1 MKKAITKR
9 TTSLALILT
18 LLLLLCTT
26 LFIGVKN
33 VFADETCYFKG
44 YGENLSYSDL
54 YNTTNTYDFNPSAL
68 ISPDNKNP
76 WFSNNDWYDMSERN
90 GNQVTDSAMITVFTY
105 GYRGAVNNWST
116 DGYGNFAYDKQS
128 IITQYSEYIYKN
140 TNKKPEIYYA
150 KLEGKEEN
158 DSLNNFKLVRL
169 NNDNNS
175 NELYNANIDG
185 QSVEY
190 LGDLSKHTIIIFDTR
205 KNNGSNNRVYSELNY
220 ILSRVIYNYR
230 YMLNGILPG
239 INLIGHSR
247 GGLTNLQYTLDHPDL
262 VKNVFSFD
270 TPYADTTAGYIDG
283 VQGKFEGEGFSD
295 ITNLDIYSKYRK
307 RWNENYDRLY
317 SNVRIHALGGYST
330 ISDALELLQSN
341 IDTLLSQMNN
351 SELNITAEQ
360 VESIANAVNFYFNWG
375 NIISLPLFITGI
387 VAIKTP
393 IGLPLIALS
402 LAAPN
407 RVIDNPEPLLRTA
420 YNLVKHLPIYK
431 QIEDVVGDFSGLQH
445 VIKDISYDNVVL
457 VGSPMF
463 YNDCTV
469 DLNSQ
474 LGGVSAKER
483 AYEAAQVAAGQE
495 VTPAEA
501 YKGFIKKTKQFT
513 MSNVTRNENGEI
525 KTGSAYSPCVV
536 HLLAPYDKEFI
547 DYVLDNVT
555 FDGETNYGKG
565 WQYQLNGNGTL
576 CVTGYRGYYNEDVLE
591 IPSTIEGKRVTAV
604 DDLAFAGKFAEGRKI
619 SVIIPEGVTKIGYGA
634 FNGCKAISSVSLPS
648 SLTYIDDGAFADS
661 IGETDTPVSIVI
673 SSGVTKIGARAFKNT
688 NISSVSLPSGL
699 QKIGHEAFFGCSKLS
714 NVSVG
719 QNVTEIG
726 YNAFGNCDSL
736 AEIIVAA
743 QNANY
748 ATEDGVL
755 YTKNKKTLLCYPSGK
770 TATSFTVDTACLE
783 LSNYAFT
790 NNASLQ
796 TLNLNNVNTINSYA
810 VINCPVL
817 AALNAPKTDFIYSAG
832 VAATKLT
839 DEAEDVVI
847 GKVLY
852 KKTSAGETVVV
863 GDNIESISAYAF
875 VGNDSVKKVVLGKN
889 VESVC
894 KYAFSGCSTLE
905 NIEIYNLNEVVS
917 LGTGALDGVN
927 ANLSIKVPQ
936 KYLNTYKTETTKGWT
951 SFANNIT
958 TLDKH
963 SVKYIVG
970 DKVVK
975 ESFIDY
981 GNEIGE
987 DYKYIDG
994 DYYAKTWKTA
1004 DGTEIKGYHTITG
1017 DIVLYGE
1024 LEPYTF
1030 TITYVTNGGE
1040 YMDTGLYNV
1049 ENDFELPE
1057 ATRAGYTFKG
1067 WYTSS
1072 DLAEE
1077 SKIDSIIRKGTRTGN
1092 FTVYAKWQANTYIV
1106 TFKTVIDSQVLPQQH
1121 VVFGESFIFD
1131 KAYSNGRIF
1140 NGWKDENGRLLTN
1153 ENGVSLFVW
1162 DIPKSTTVY
1171 ADWILI
1177 EYTIE
1182 YKYKFYEGV
1191 YEVDYP
1197 NNPSKFTIEDLP
1209 LILSPASMRG
1219 AMHKGWFLD
1228 AHCTSEQVT
1237 KIEELGNYV
1246 LYAKWAYLFTLEFE
1260 LNGGVWCN
1268 GVGYEVPYV
1277 VYSGDEFILPT
1288 AIRKGY
1294 KRGYWTRNGSK
1305 FEFGEIFKI
1314 PEDAINDSFKFTA
1327 EWIPNTYTITFNFNG
1342 GKSDGSTTTKVTATF
1357 DKTVPNINFP
1367 VRAGYRFV
1375 AYKTTMNSG
1384 SSAYYTQSVS
1394 GFLTKRVYDIDSD
1407 ITLYAHW
1414 EVCYPKLSIV
1424 GKVGTTWKIKIENVS
1439 GAMVT
1444 FDYNS
1449 KMLFEKDAKV
1459 WNVND
1464 YDKRSVS
1471 INAGAS
1477 KIVDIS
1483 ENWFATCIV
1492 VSMKLDNTRYIT
1504 YAYNLNTNGTITCVN
1519 CYVSA

>member
-18 LLLLLCTT
+18 LFLLLCTT

-33 VFADETCYFKG
+33 VFADETVYFKG

-54 YNTTNTYDFNPSAL
+54 YNATNTYDFNPAAL
-68 ISPDNKNP
+68 ISPDNEKP

-150 KLEGKEEN
+150 KLEGTEE
-158 DSLNNFKLVRL
+158 DVSLNNFRLVRL

-205 KNNGSNNRVYSELNY
+205 KNYDSNNRIYSELNY

-283 VQGKFEGEGFSD
+283 VKVEFEGEGFTD
-295 ITNLDIYSKYRK
+295 ITDLDVYSKYRK

-360 VESIANAVNFYFNWG
+360 VESIVNAVNFYFNWG

-420 YNLVKHLPIYK
+420 YNLVKNLPIYEQVK
-431 QIEDVVGDFSGLQH
+431 DIVGDFSGLQH

-483 AYEAAQVAAGQE
+483 AYEAAQIAAGQE

-565 WQYQLNGNGTL
+565 WQYQSNGNGTL

-619 SVIIPEGVTKIGYGA
+619 SVIIPEGVMKIGYGA

-661 IGETDTPVSIVI
+661 IGETDLPVSIAI
-673 SSGVTKIGARAFKNT
+673 PSGVTKIGARAFKNT
-688 NISSVSLPSGL
+688 NISSVTLPSGL
-699 QKIGHEAFFGCSKLS
+699 QKIGHEAFFGCGKLS
-714 NVSVG
+714 NISVG

-726 YNAFGNCDSL
+726 YNAFGNCDGL

-770 TATSFTVDTACLE
+770 TATSFTVNTACTQ
-783 LSNYAFT
+783 LSNYAFE
-790 NNASLQ
+790 NNPNLQ

-810 VINCPVL
+810 IINCSEL
-817 AALNAPKTDFIYSAG
+817 ATINAPKTNYIYSAG
-832 VAATKLT
+832 IAATKAT
-839 DEAEDVVI
+839 EAEDLVV
-847 GKVLY
+847 GRVLY
-852 KKTSAGETVVV
+852 KKTSAGETVKV
-863 GDNIESISAYAF
+863 DNSIESIAPYAF
-875 VGNDSVKKVVLGKN
+875 VGNDSVKKVVLG
-889 VESVC
+889 ERISDIC
-894 KYAFSGCSTLE
+894 SYAFSGCSTLE

-936 KYLNTYKTETTKGWT
+936 KYLNTYKSETAKGWI

-975 ESFIDY
+975 ESLVDY

-994 DYYAKTWKTA
+994 GYYAKTWKTA
-1004 DGTEIKGYHTITG
+1004 DGTEIKGYYKIKD
-1017 DIVLYGE
+1017 DIVLYGA
-1024 LEPYTF
+1024 LEPLVYK
-1030 TITYVTNGGE
+1030 ITYDTMGGE
-1040 YMDTGLYNV
+1040 SLGEDEYNV
-1049 ENDFELPE
+1049 EEDERLLIP
-1057 ATRAGYTFKG
+1057 TRTGYTFKG
-1067 WYTSS
+1067 WHTSRDFTTENNIGS
-1072 DLAEE
+1072 VIL
-1077 SKIDSIIRKGTRTGN
+1077 KGTMTGN
-1092 FTVYAKWQANTYIV
+1092 ITLYAEWEANTYIV
-1106 TFKTVIDSQVLPQQH
+1106 SLKMFTSGGVVDKVD
-1121 VVFGESFIFD
+1121 VVFGEPFVFD
-1131 KAYSNGRIF
+1131 TVYSDGRIF
-1140 NGWKDENGRLLTN
+1140 NGWKDENGRMLTGSYGHCN
-1153 ENGVSLFVW
+1153 FVW
-1162 DIPKSTTVY
+1162 DIPKSTIVF
-1171 ADWILI
+1171 ADWTLI
-1177 EYTIE
+1177 EYTIT
-1182 YKYKFYEGV
+1182 YPNA
-1191 YEVDYP
+1191 DMP
-1197 NNPSKFTIEDLP
+1197 NNPTKFTVEDLP
-1209 LILSPASMRG
+1209 IVLQQATLRAARND
-1219 AMHKGWFLD
+1219 GWYLD
-1228 AHCTSEQVT
+1228 ERCTSE
-1237 KIEELGNYV
+1237 KIEKINELGDIT
-1246 LYAKWAYLFTLEFE
+1246 LYAKWAYLFTLDFE
-1260 LNGGVWCN
+1260 LNGGVWDN
-1268 GVGYEVPYV
+1268 KAGYEVPYV
-1277 VYSGDEFILPT
+1277 VFSGDKFNLPTAKRDGYNKGCWSRNGSNYDFGDEFQ
-1288 AIRKGY
+1288 
-1294 KRGYWTRNGSK
+1294 
-1305 FEFGEIFKI
+1305 I
-1314 PEDAINDSFKFTA
+1314 PENAINEYFSFTA
-1327 EWIPNTYTITFNFNG
+1327 VWSDPKSYTITFDFNG
-1342 GKSDGSTTTKVTATF
+1342 GTGVSSTTTRVTATF
-1357 DKTVPNINFP
+1357 GKTVPNINFP

-1375 AYKTTMNSG
+1375 AYKTTKDEKG
-1384 SSAYYTQSVS
+1384 VAYYTQTAS
-1394 GFLTKRVYDIDSD
+1394 GGLTKGTYDIVGDV
-1407 ITLYAHW
+1407 TLYAQW
-1414 EVCYPKLSIV
+1414 EIVYPKLSIV
-1424 GKVGTTWKIKIENVS
+1424 SKSGGTWKIKIENVS
-1439 GAMVT
+1439 SAMVS
-1444 FDYNS
+1444 FDYNK

-1459 WNVND
+1459 WNVSDND
-1464 YDKRSVS
+1464 KGNVTID
-1471 INAGAS
+1471 AGSS
-1477 KIVDIS
+1477 KTVDIT

-1492 VSMKLDNTRYIT
+1492 VSMKIDSTRYIT
-1504 YAYNLNTNGTITCVN
+1504 YAYNLDSNTKTLTPVN
-1519 CYVSA
+1519 CYVSG

>member
-1 MKKAITKR
+1 MKKTIKKR

-33 VFADETCYFKG
+33 VFADETGYFKG

-54 YNTTNTYDFNPSAL
+54 YNATNTYDFNSSVLTNIPENSY
-68 ISPDNKNP
+68 

-105 GYRGAVNNWST
+105 GYKGAVNNWST

-150 KLEGKEEN
+150 KLDGEN
-158 DSLNNFKLVRL
+158 TDTELYNFKLVKL
-169 NNDNNS
+169 NNDDS
-175 NELYNANIDG
+175 SSELYNANIDG

-190 LGDLSKHTIIIFDTR
+190 LGNLSKHTIIVFDTR
-205 KNNGSNNRVYSELNY
+205 MNDGSNNRVYSELNY

-230 YMLNGILPG
+230 YMLNGVLPG

-283 VQGKFEGEGFSD
+283 VKDKFKGEGFTD
-295 ITNLDIYSKYRK
+295 ITNLDVYSNYRK

-330 ISDALELLQSN
+330 ISDALELLQTN
-341 IDTLLSQMNN
+341 IDTLLSNMNN

-360 VESIANAVNFYFNWG
+360 VESIANAVNFYFDWG

-402 LAAPN
+402 LAAPS

-420 YNLVKHLPIYK
+420 YNMVKHLPIYK

-445 VIKDISYDNVVL
+445 VIKDIGYENGIG
-457 VGSPMF
+457 VGSPLF

-565 WQYQLNGNGTL
+565 WQYQSNGNGTL

-604 DDLAFAGKFAEGRKI
+604 DDLAFAGKFVEGRKI

-673 SSGVTKIGARAFKNT
+673 PSGVTKIGARAFKNT

-699 QKIGHEAFFGCSKLS
+699 QKIWHEAFFGCSKLS

-736 AEIIVAA
+736 AEITVAA

-748 ATEDGVL
+748 ESENGVL
-755 YTKNKKTLLCYPSGK
+755 YTKNKKILLCYPSGK

-790 NNASLQ
+790 NNATLQ

-810 VINCPVL
+810 VINCPAL
-817 AALNAPKTDFIYSAG
+817 ATLNAPKTDFIYSAG

-894 KYAFSGCSTLE
+894 EYAFSGCSTLE
-905 NIEIYNLNEVVS
+905 NIEIYNLNEAVS
-917 LGTGALDGVN
+917 LGTGALDGCSE
-927 ANLSIKVPQ
+927 NLSIKVPQ
-936 KYLNTYKTETTKGWT
+936 KYLNSYKTETTKGWT

-958 TLDKH
+958 TLDKL
-963 SVKYIVG
+963 SVKYVVG

-975 ESFIDY
+975 ESLVDY

-1017 DIVLYGE
+1017 DIALYGE

-1077 SKIDSIIRKGTRTGN
+1077 SKIDSIIRKGTRNGN
-1092 FTVYAKWQANTYIV
+1092 LTVYAKWQANTYIV
-1106 TFKTVIDSQVLPQQH
+1106 TFRTVIDSQVLPQQH

-1131 KAYSNGRIF
+1131 KAYSDGRSF

-1153 ENGVSLFVW
+1153 ANGVSLFVW
-1162 DIPKSTTVY
+1162 DIPKSPTVY
-1171 ADWILI
+1171 ADWTLI
-1177 EYTIE
+1177 EYTIT
-1182 YKYKFYEGV
+1182 YKNVEGSM
-1191 YEVDYP
+1191 D
-1197 NNPSKFTIEDLP
+1197 STQKFTIEDLDFELP
-1209 LILSPASMRG
+1209 TPARKG
-1219 AMHKGWFLD
+1219 GRFDGWFIDSLF
-1228 AHCTSEQVT
+1228 ET
-1237 KIEELGNYV
+1237 KIVKISDIGDIT
-1246 LYAKWAYLFTLEFE
+1246 LYAKWSHLYFLRYDAR
-1260 LNGGVWCN
+1260 GGYFN
-1268 GVGYEVPYV
+1268 SEDKESFLQTSA
-1277 VYSGDEFILPT
+1277 YSGDEIDLPIAYYPGQKSGSWRCPIDNKLYSFGKKYNLPESNEFIYYESL
-1288 AIRKGY
+1288 
-1294 KRGYWTRNGSK
+1294 N
-1305 FEFGEIFKI
+1305 F
-1314 PEDAINDSFKFTA
+1314 NA
-1327 EWIPNTYTITFNFNG
+1327 EWIPNTYTITFDFNG
-1342 GKSDGSTTTKVTATF
+1342 GTGVSSTTTKKTATF
-1357 DKTVPNINFP
+1357 GKTVPNIVLP

-1375 AYKTTMNSG
+1375 AYKTTKDEKG
-1384 SSAYYTQSVS
+1384 VAYYTQTAS
-1394 GFLTKRVYDIDSD
+1394 GNLTKVTYNIVGD
-1407 ITLYAHW
+1407 ITLYAEW
-1414 EVCYPKLSIV
+1414 EVAYPQLSIV
-1424 GKVGTTWKIKIENVS
+1424 SKSGSTWKIKITNTGS
-1439 GAMVT
+1439 TSIT
-1444 FDYNS
+1444 FEYNK

-1464 YDKRSVS
+1464 KDKGSVF
-1471 INAGAS
+1471 IGAGAS
-1477 KIVDIS
+1477 ANVDIS

-1492 VSMKLDNTRYIT
+1492 VSVKVGHTRYIT
-1504 YAYNLNTNGTITCVN
+1504 YAYNLNADGTITCVN
-1519 CYVSA
+1519 CTVSA